1 MEKAQ
6 ELSRS
11 RWPLAT
17 GWNRLVA
24 PASVTSPSLRAP
36 LERPLVILA
45 LLFALSL
52 WTIFNVDRP
61 IAIWMRAFPEELSA
75 LANHITRL
83 GAGVEVLV
91 GSGALLILLA
101 FLPRARLRRRI
112 VVGANAVV
120 AAAGFVFLSV
130 AGGGLAVLI
139 TKYSIGRARP
149 AVSQGED
156 PLDFQVFALNPNY
169 AAFPSGHAT
178 TAGAMAM
185 ALALVFPR
193 FRSIFISIGILIS
206 LSRQLVGV
214 HWPSDTI
221 MGWAVGVGFTFW
233 LAHIFARR
241 RLLFVYS
248 EDGSLRPRLAGMPLV
263 SLLLRN
269 ARRTAA
275 PG

>member
-6 ELSRS
+6 EFSRS
-11 RWPLAT
+11 RWPFAT

-24 PASVTSPSLRAP
+24 PASVTPPSLRAP

-45 LLFALSL
+45 LLFALSV
-52 WTIFNVDRP
+52 WTIVNIDRP

-120 AAAGFVFLSV
+120 AAAAFIFLSV
-130 AGGGLAVLI
+130 AGGGLAALI

-149 AVSQGED
+149 GVSQGEY
-156 PLDFQVFALNPNY
+156 PLDFQVFALNPDY

-214 HWPSDTI
+214 HWPSDTV
-221 MGWAVGVGFTFW
+221 MGWAVGVGFTLW
-233 LAHIFARR
+233 LAHVFARR

-248 EDGSLRPRLAGMPLV
+248 ADGTLRPRLAGMPLV

-269 ARRTAA
+269 ARKTTT